1 MAVNGRI
8 DGPLGMDEVN
18 GQSESEV
25 HIALMVAI
33 QYTKWY
39 LADTSIQND
48 LKCLIECF
56 YF

>member
-1 MAVNGRI
+1 MAVNGQI